1 MEWRFTVDVLSCAK
15 KKQKKNAL
23 NENSFREN
31 ARKKN
36 LFGIPRLIY
45 KAI

>member
-1 MEWRFTVDVLSCAK
+1 MFNRVIEKTRKNEK
-15 KKQKKNAL
+15 KGKKNAL
-23 NENSFREN
+23 NENSCRQN